1 MSSREQLLQHWLPGL
16 LLVPLLSLA
25 TACNQEEPSVVE
37 STTPSTSAIEE
48 PSDVPESPD
57 LTTNDATSAS
67 IDIQE
72 PIQDIIVIVDASAQ
86 PSLIGKRV
94 DLQNANVENV
104 IGDRVFLI
112 GNASEQVLVTL
123 DKSLDVG
130 AAEKIIDVDPGNTVD
145 IIGTIMS
152 MPTPEQAQQDWGLTP
167 AETTFIQNEMLYVKA
182 DQINVR

>member
-1 MSSREQLLQHWLPGL
+1 M
-16 LLVPLLSLA
+16 
-25 TACNQEEPSVVE
+25 
-37 STTPSTSAIEE
+37 
-48 PSDVPESPD
+48 
-57 LTTNDATSAS
+57 
-67 IDIQE
+67 
-72 PIQDIIVIVDASAQ
+72 
-86 PSLIGKRV
+86 
-94 DLQNANVENV
+94 
-104 IGDRVFLI
+104 I

-167 AETTFIQNEMLYVKA
+167 AETTSIQNEVLYVKA